1 MQDMLPGGASAT
13 VDRLPVHQHQQQQ
26 QQQQEEEGQRREGE
40 WERHV
45 EQEEKRR
52 AEDEEYHQHV
62 GKEYHAKEYHHDHY
76 RMAAGGADEELP
88 ESPNY
93 NQSGFQDSSQYG
105 ETSASAS
112 NSGEDFGSTITSY
125 LSILFS
131 NGFIN
136 ISCFFRGG

>member
-1 MQDMLPGGASAT
+1 MGLHHPMQDILPGGASAT

-26 QQQQEEEGQRREGE
+26 QQQQQEEEEGQRREGE

-52 AEDEEYHQHV
+52 VEDEEYHHHAA
-62 GKEYHAKEYHHDHY
+62 KEYHAKEYQAKEYHHDHY
-76 RMAAGGADEELP
+76 RMASGEADEELP

-112 NSGEDFGSTITSY
+112 NSGEDLLHI
-125 LSILFS
+125 LSD
-131 NGFIN
+131 
-136 ISCFFRGG
+136 CCV